1 MTMDRHCEEPQ
12 ATRQSRAGANRPGLL
27 RFARNDDGPVESS
40 SAFPARE
47 RGAES
52 SSAFP
57 ARERGA
63 ALLTVLLL
71 VAVMAV
77 VSAAAVERLTLATRL
92 AGSAS
97 AMEQARHF
105 AMAGEALALRRI
117 DTLLAAND
125 SQVTLDGGWHGRTFT
140 LPLPGGSAEMR
151 LTDGGNCFNINSLVA
166 TSQAGESGGMA
177 PPRPLAI
184 QQFTALLQGLGTD
197 RAAADRIVAGAVDW
211 IDADQSAMPNGA
223 EDSAYAAAS
232 PARRTA
238 DRPMASAGELAQIAG
253 MTPALAQRLSRWTC
267 ALPVDDLSP
276 INVNTLLPEQAVL
289 LQMLTGNRI
298 SPAQARTALAARPS
312 DGYGSVNRFW
322 ADPAL
327 GGMAPPGDAASQV
340 RLTTRW
346 FRLETNVRLGDVTLG
361 SSALIDAGEQGQ
373 RARVVR
379 RSWGSEG

>member
-1 MTMDRHCEEPQ
+1 MTHRHHCGE
-12 ATRQSRAGANRPGLL
+12 AN
-27 RFARNDDGPVESS
+27 
-40 SAFPARE
+40 AFPARE

-52 SSAFP
+52 LFALP

-97 AMEQARHF
+97 TMEQARHF

-117 DTLLAAND
+117 DTLMAASE

-140 LPLPGGSAEMR
+140 LPLPGGTAEMR

-166 TSQAGESGGMA
+166 TSQAEEGGIA

-184 QQFTALLQGLGTD
+184 EQFTALLQSLGTD
-197 RAAADRIVAGAVDW
+197 RATADRIVAGAVDW

-223 EDSAYAAAS
+223 EDSVYAAAT

-253 MTPALAQRLSRWTC
+253 MTPALAQRLDRWTC

-298 SPAQARTALAARPS
+298 SPAQARSALAARPS
-312 DGYGSVNRFW
+312 GGYGSLNRFW

-327 GGMAPPGDAASQV
+327 GGVVPPGDAASQV

-361 SSALIDAGEQGQ
+361 SSVLIDAGEQGQ

>member
-1 MTMDRHCEEPQ
+1 MTHRRHCEEPQ
-12 ATRQSRAGANRPGLL
+12 ATRQSRVGANRPGLL
-27 RFARNDDGPVESS
+27 RYARNDEP
-40 SAFPARE
+40 FP
-47 RGAES
+47 
-52 SSAFP
+52 AFP

-92 AGSAS
+92 AGSAA

-117 DTLLAAND
+117 DTLMAASE

-166 TSQAGESGGMA
+166 TSQAEEGGKA

-184 QQFTALLQGLGTD
+184 EQFTALLQALGSD
-197 RAAADRIVAGAVDW
+197 RATADRIVAGAVDW

-223 EDSAYAAAS
+223 EDSVYAAAT

-253 MTPALAQRLSRWTC
+253 MTPALAQRLDRWTC

-298 SPAQARTALAARPS
+298 SPAQARSALAARPS
-312 DGYGSVNRFW
+312 GGYGSLNRFW

-327 GGMAPPGDAASQV
+327 GGVVPPGDAASQV

-361 SSALIDAGEQGQ
+361 SSVLIDAGEQGQ

>member
-1 MTMDRHCEEPQ
+1 
-12 ATRQSRAGANRPGLL
+12 
-27 RFARNDDGPVESS
+27 
-40 SAFPARE
+40 
-47 RGAES
+47 
-52 SSAFP
+52 
-57 ARERGA
+57 
-63 ALLTVLLL
+63 
-71 VAVMAV
+71 
-77 VSAAAVERLTLATRL
+77 
-92 AGSAS
+92 
-97 AMEQARHF
+97 MEQARLF

-166 TSQAGESGGMA
+166 TSQAGESGGIA

-197 RAAADRIVAGAVDW
+197 RATADRIVAGAVDW

-223 EDSAYAAAS
+223 EDSTYAAAS

-238 DRPMASAGELAQIAG
+238 DRPMTSAGELAQIAG

-298 SPAQARTALAARPS
+298 SPTQARTALAARPS
-312 DGYGSVNRFW
+312 GGYGSVNRFW

-346 FRLETNVRLGDVTLG
+346 FRLEANVRLGDVTLG